1 MFNGTRSR
9 LLGGQTAHQSVIKM
23 RIQRNIG
30 QANHDM
36 MTISR
41 ESEGEVMG
49 RYSEFTTSLNV
60 MRAVSISVC
69 PVVCLGDM
77 SHGKADPAQVW
88 QTRQYQVM
96 TLLSRLTHLSCL
108 IDVQKLLTKS
118 RLIAATLDIL
128 WLKWNSVKIFQF
140 WSKHMI

>member
-1 MFNGTRSR
+1 
-9 LLGGQTAHQSVIKM
+9 
-23 RIQRNIG
+23 
-30 QANHDM
+30 M

-77 SHGKADPAQVW
+77 SHGKADPAQV
-88 QTRQYQVM
+88 
-96 TLLSRLTHLSCL
+96 
-108 IDVQKLLTKS
+108 
-118 RLIAATLDIL
+118 
-128 WLKWNSVKIFQF
+128 
-140 WSKHMI
+140 

>member
-9 LLGGQTAHQSVIKM
+9 LLGGQTARQSVIKM

-49 RYSEFTTSLNV
+49 RYSEFNTSLNV

-77 SHGKADPAQVW
+77 SHGKADPAQV
-88 QTRQYQVM
+88 
-96 TLLSRLTHLSCL
+96 
-108 IDVQKLLTKS
+108 
-118 RLIAATLDIL
+118 
-128 WLKWNSVKIFQF
+128 
-140 WSKHMI
+140 